1 MMKKALTLVAIGLGA
16 VLGIV
21 VIAAAI
27 LYIIGGRR
35 LHRGY
40 DVRSDA
46 VAVPTDEAT
55 VARGRHLAEAVTLC
69 LGCHSDDLSGD
80 VLVDEPMIVTIY
92 ASNLTSGRGGVG
104 ATYTDAD
111 YVRAIRH
118 GVNPA
123 GRGLMIMH
131 ADRFHNLSAADLGA
145 IISYVKSVPPVDH
158 EVPATKGG
166 PLGRVFL
173 ALGMFDRGPM
183 PLIPAEVIDHDA
195 PLPDAP
201 PTGATAEY
209 GAYLVSI
216 AMCPMCHGSDLRGG
230 PPIDEGAPPA
240 PNIAVR
246 AAPGQWSEEQFISTV
261 RNGVT
266 PEGKPLSAEAMPWEH
281 YGKMT
286 DEELSAIWYYVESL
300 AG

>member
-1 MMKKALTLVAIGLGA
+1 MKRVLKIAVAGLSA
-16 VLGIV
+16 VLALV
-21 VIAAAI
+21 VAAALV
-27 LYIIGGRR
+27 LYVVGGRR
-35 LHRGY
+35 LHRVH
-40 DVRSDA
+40 DVPSDA
-46 VAVPTDEAT
+46 VAVRTDEAT
-55 VARGRHLAEAVTLC
+55 IARGRHLAEAVTLC
-69 LGCHSDDLSGD
+69 VGCHGDDLGGD
-80 VLVDEPMIVTIY
+80 VLVDEPLIATIY

-118 GVNPA
+118 GVNRE

-131 ADRFHNLSAADLGA
+131 SDAYHNLSEADLAA

-166 PLGRVFL
+166 PLGRVFV

-183 PLIPAEVIDHDA
+183 PLIPAEVIDHGA
-195 PLPDAP
+195 PLSDSP
-201 PTGATAEY
+201 PEGDTAGY

-216 AMCPMCHGSDLRGG
+216 ALCRMCHGPDLKGG

-246 AAPGQWSEEQFISTV
+246 AAPSQWSEEQFVGTIRT
-261 RNGVT
+261 GIT
-266 PEGKPLSAEAMPWEH
+266 PEGKALNAEAMPWEV

-286 DEELSAIWYYVESL
+286 DEELRAIWRYVESL
-300 AG
+300 AVR